1 MDKKNLFELR
11 KEFLKRELSEETISN
26 SPFEQFETWFSEA
39 RKLDEMEANT
49 MYLATCSADG
59 HPNVRT
65 VLLKEYS
72 SNGFIFY
79 TNYKSRK
86 GKELDENPN
95 ATLLFYWK
103 ELERQVR
110 IEGITE
116 KVSMEE
122 SENYFKSRPFES
134 RVAAV
139 VSEQSKVISS
149 REVLNKKFEELK
161 IKFADGNVPKPDSW
175 GGYILRPSM
184 IEFWQGRE
192 SRLHDRILFTKK
204 GNEWITERLSP

>member
-11 KEFLKRELSEETISN
+11 KEFLKRELTDNTISGN
-26 SPFEQFETWFSEA
+26 PFEQFEVWFSEA
-39 RKLDEMEANT
+39 LKLDELEANT

-72 SNGFIFY
+72 AEGFIFY

-86 GKELDENPN
+86 GKELEENPN

-116 KVSMEE
+116 KVTREE

-139 VSEQSKVISS
+139 VSEQSKVIAN
-149 REVLNKKFEELK
+149 REVLNNKFEELK
-161 IKFADGNVPKPDSW
+161 IKFADGNVPRPESW
-175 GGYILRPSM
+175 GGYILKPSK

-192 SRLHDRILFTKK
+192 SRLHDRILFTEK
-204 GNEWITERLSP
+204 GTEWIRERLSP

>member
-11 KEFLKRELSEETISN
+11 NSN
-26 SPFEQFETWFSEA
+26 NPFEQFEIWFSEA
-39 RKLDEMEANT
+39 LKLDAMEANT

-161 IKFADGNVPKPDSW
+161 INFADGNVPKPDSW

>member
-39 RKLDEMEANT
+39 QKLDEMEANT

>member
-26 SPFEQFETWFSEA
+26 NPFEQFETWFSEA
-39 RKLDEMEANT
+39 QKLDEMEANT

-110 IEGITE
+110 IEGITD

-122 SENYFKSRPFES
+122 SENYFKNRPFES

-161 IKFADGNVPKPDSW
+161 IKFADGNVPKPESW
-175 GGYILRPSM
+175 GGVY
-184 IEFWQGRE
+184 FKTVN
-192 SRLHDRILFTKK
+192 DRILAGQGKP
-204 GNEWITERLSP
+204 SS

>member
-26 SPFEQFETWFSEA
+26 NPFEQFETWFSEA
-39 RKLDEMEANT
+39 QKLDEMEANT

-161 IKFADGNVPKPDSW
+161 INFADGNVPKPDSW